1 MGSDDSGD
9 AVQAFYDRHPYP
21 PPVDDLEGYRQRW
34 QDEGRRRADFHL
46 HWPEKSYR
54 TDLTVLVAGCG
65 TSQAAKHALR
75 QPSSQVVG
83 IDFSQTSVRHTE
95 ALKRKYKLTNLEV
108 YQLPVERVGELDRRF
123 DKIICTGVL
132 HHLPD
137 PDRGLRALREVL
149 EPDGAMNLMVYAAY
163 GRAGVTMLQEY
174 CRRLGVDHS
183 DKDIQDLAITLASL
197 PVRHPLAPL
206 LGESPD
212 FQRKDALADAL
223 LNPQDRTYTVPQLFD
238 FIERCRLTFYRWGRQ
253 APYIPQCGSLAA
265 TPHTNR
271 LVKLP
276 PREQFA
282 AVELFRGT
290 MLRHNLIV
298 YRDDR
303 PGGSLL
309 PRFDNDGWLSYIP
322 IRLPE
327 TIKIQKHL
335 PPEKVAVLINQAHSD
350 PDLILPVD
358 ASELRLVAAID
369 GVRTI
374 DEIIRH
380 VSIAGAGNPG
390 QLREQACSLFERLW
404 QYDQVV
410 FDTSRQGKVG
420 S

>member
-1 MGSDDSGD
+1 
-9 AVQAFYDRHPYP
+9 
-21 PPVDDLEGYRQRW
+21 
-34 QDEGRRRADFHL
+34 
-46 HWPEKSYR
+46 
-54 TDLTVLVAGCG
+54 
-65 TSQAAKHALR
+65 
-75 QPSSQVVG
+75 
-83 IDFSQTSVRHTE
+83 
-95 ALKRKYKLTNLEV
+95 
-108 YQLPVERVGELDRRF
+108 
-123 DKIICTGVL
+123 
-132 HHLPD
+132 
-137 PDRGLRALREVL
+137 
-149 EPDGAMNLMVYAAY
+149 MNLMVYAAY

-298 YRDDR
+298 HRDDR
-303 PGGSLL
+303 PGGSHL
-309 PRFDNDGWLSYIP
+309 PSFDNDDWLAYIP

-327 TIKIQKHL
+327 TIKTQKHL
-335 PPEKVAVLINQAHSD
+335 PPGKVAVLINQAHSD

-358 ASELRLVAAID
+358 AIELRLVEGINGERNIGAIIHQASSARAD
-369 GVRTI
+369 GLSK
-374 DEIIRH
+374 IRNQ
-380 VSIAGAGNPG
+380 G
-390 QLREQACSLFERLW
+390 RSLFEQLW
-404 QYDQVV
+404 QYDQIV
-410 FDTSRQGKVG
+410 FDTSRQGEAG